1 MVFETMLVHEMNTLF
16 VEGGLQI
23 HQAFLERP
31 MWWDE
36 LRYFTSRE
44 RLGHG
49 IAAPA
54 TPAGCAPYVTENI
67 GDDEMVILRSKQTWQ
82 NFISL

>member
-1 MVFETMLVHEMNTLF
+1 
-16 VEGGLQI
+16 
-23 HQAFLERP
+23 

-44 RLGHG
+44 RLDHG
-49 IAAPA
+49 INAPA
-54 TPAGCAPYVTENI
+54 IPADCAPYVTENI

>member
-1 MVFETMLVHEMNTLF
+1 
-16 VEGGLQI
+16 
-23 HQAFLERP
+23 

-44 RLGHG
+44 LDHG

-54 TPAGCAPYVTENI
+54 IPAGCAPYVTENI